1 MPSDTYIPTEQI
13 PAVQVQNEHRQRRS
27 TESEGRSIGSNKIV
41 KGSTHTSKSRE
52 GLMNLYLIVKYVIVY
67 FILFMNHWV

>member
-1 MPSDTYIPTEQI
+1 MPSDTYIPTVQI
-13 PAVQVQNEHRQRRS
+13 PAVAVQNEHRQRRS

-52 GLMNLYLIVKYVIVY
+52 G
-67 FILFMNHWV
+67 